1 MKINT
6 NAIGNYNLQ
15 RTTKIRHRNKIQNAE
30 IRFPA
35 DRISSDEKLFF
46 AKMYPKKKAEIIQ
59 HYFYSKDGQMSGVS
73 VGSLFDRRG

>member
-15 RTTKIRHRNKIQNAE
+15 RTTKVRPKNKIQNAE
-30 IRFPA
+30 IK
-35 DRISSDEKLFF
+35 ISANGISQNEKLFF
-46 AKMYPKKKAEIIQ
+46 AKMYPQKKEEIIQ
-59 HYFYSKDGQMSGVS
+59 HYFYGKDGQMSGVT